1 MSLAREIM
9 TGDSQRHPRW
19 RVGERVEGWVSPDHK
34 VSLLDLS
41 LGGTLIEHSNLLF
54 AGTLAFLT
62 LSLPGQDVSLPCRVV
77 RSMIH
82 RSEAYPTGEQ
92 SRTYRTGLKFLGLSE
107 ESQRLLTQYIDLL
120 TERATQRVIA

>member
-1 MSLAREIM
+1 M
-9 TGDSQRHPRW
+9 TGDSQRYPRW

-41 LGGTLIEHSNLLF
+41 LEGTLIEHSNLLPP
-54 AGTLAFLT
+54 GTLAFLT
-62 LSLPGQDVSLPCRVV
+62 LSLPEQDVSLPCRVV

-82 RSEAYPTGEQ
+82 RFEAYPSGER

-107 ESQRLLTQYIDLL
+107 ESQWLLTQYIDLV
-120 TERATQRVIA
+120 TERATQQVVA

>member
-1 MSLAREIM
+1 M

-41 LGGTLIEHSNLLF
+41 LEGTLIEHSNLLRP
-54 AGTLAFLT
+54 GTLAFLN
-62 LSLPGQDVSLPCRVV
+62 LSLPEQDVSLPCRVV

-82 RSEAYPTGEQ
+82 RFEAYPSGER

-107 ESQRLLTQYIDLL
+107 ECQWLLGQYIDLV
-120 TERATQRVIA
+120 TERATQQVVA